1 MRGPSRL
8 LIVGTGAPGG
18 IGRVEQLVAEA
29 AADPHTPP
37 AQQSIAL
44 WRREHP
50 DYLRVGAIERL
61 ATVTA
66 EPVGDGGAYVR
77 ELVRAI
83 RAVRPDYVMY
93 MHVNL
98 ARPAPWLRALGHPA
112 RFGIWTYGVE
122 VWDELSRPHRHALRS
137 AEVVMT
143 ISRDSVR
150 RTVDTQGVPPTR
162 VRLVPL
168 SLPQAMFEPDHH
180 GQTPEAGRL
189 LTVSRLAQTERGKN
203 IEPLIDAMP
212 AVRASH
218 PAARLVIVGD
228 GDDRERLERI
238 VKDKGLAEV
247 VVFPGRLSDE
257 ELRDEY
263 RRAELFVL
271 PSEKEGFG
279 LVFVEAMLTATPVL
293 GFAKGGPLDIVR
305 DGLDG
310 RLIEDLAQL
319 PGALTSLLDDPEEL
333 RQMGVQAREHAN
345 SSFAPFR
352 FRSELAE
359 CLGRRAEHRDGAPT
373 TDRTGPG

>member
-1 MRGPSRL
+1 MPAPTRL

-29 AADPHTPP
+29 AADPVTPP
-37 AQQSIAL
+37 AQSNIAL
-44 WRREHP
+44 WRRQHP
-50 DYLRVGAIERL
+50 DYLRKGAIEQL

-66 EPVGDGGAYVR
+66 EPVGEGGVYVR
-77 ELVRAI
+77 ELL
-83 RAVRPDYVMY
+83 RAVRAVKPDYVMY

-112 RFGIWTYGVE
+112 RFGVWTYGVE
-122 VWDELSRPHRHALRS
+122 VWDELSRLHRHALQS

-150 RTVDTQGVPPTR
+150 RTVDTQGVPASR

-168 SLPQAMFEPDHH
+168 SLPEAMFKADDHE
-180 GQTPEAGRL
+180 QAPEAGRL

-218 PAARLVIVGD
+218 PGAHLVIVGD
-228 GDDRERLERI
+228 GDDRERLEDI
-238 VKDKGLAEV
+238 VRSKGLTEV
-247 VVFPGRLSDE
+247 VSFPGRLSDE

-263 RRAELFVL
+263 RRADLFVL

-279 LVFVEAMLTATPVL
+279 LVFVEAMLTATPVV

-310 RLIEDLAQL
+310 RLIDDLSQL
-319 PGALTSLLDDPEEL
+319 PGAIAALLDAPDAL
-333 RQMGVQAREHAN
+333 RRMGVQARDHAR
-345 SSFAPFR
+345 SSFGPTR
-352 FRSELAE
+352 FRTELAT
-359 CLGRRAEHRDGAPT
+359 CLGRQPDQRNGKLT
-373 TDRTGPG
+373 LDRTGPG